1 MDLRQDFGGG
11 SVRVP
16 LPPGPPADGL
26 AGTGAR
32 RSGAAPAHPPAGR
45 QVQAPRRARRGTG
58 QDHLHPRSRQ
68 AGGRDMPGAPGQPS
82 YPTQVATLCQLG
94 RAPTSRSDTR
104 PPSTLLVRGWRDS
117 LLACLMWCLAGAG
130 NTCVVP
136 PYRGVR
142 EVDRLC
148 ACLSTSHL
156 SWWAVVGWQVV
167 QPTAHAPSRGC
178 R

>member
-26 AGTGAR
+26 AGTGAG

-68 AGGRDMPGAPGQPS
+68 AGGRDMPCAPGQP
-82 YPTQVATLCQLG
+82 PT
-94 RAPTSRSDTR
+94 
-104 PPSTLLVRGWRDS
+104 PPKLQHYVNWGGLPA
-117 LLACLMWCLAGAG
+117 L
-130 NTCVVP
+130 P
-136 PYRGVR
+136 QP
-142 EVDRLC
+142 
-148 ACLSTSHL
+148 
-156 SWWAVVGWQVV
+156 SW
-167 QPTAHAPSRGC
+167 
-178 R
+178 